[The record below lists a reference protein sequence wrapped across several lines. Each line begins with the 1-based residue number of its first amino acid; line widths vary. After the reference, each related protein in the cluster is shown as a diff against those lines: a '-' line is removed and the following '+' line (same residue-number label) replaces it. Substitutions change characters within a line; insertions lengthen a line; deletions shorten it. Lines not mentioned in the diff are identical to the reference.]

1 MHSKAFLLLLV
12 MAWERIA
19 KKKKIK
25 RRWRDGEIGKHKL
38 NAMEA
43 VNMK

>member
-19 KKKKIK
+19 KKKIK